1 MVRSEKKGT
10 LNRNEG
16 GYELSHTW
24 DALLVSCDRN
34 RDNASLENASRNA
47 TAKY

>member
-10 LNRNEG
+10 LNCNEG

-24 DALLVSCDRN
+24 DALLVSRDRN
-34 RDNASLENASRNA
+34 RDASLDNASRAA